1 MMSNFYAPFHPVYT
15 DNGNHRNR
23 YRDMAGMVVVLIG
36 ENTTT
41 VRSLIAAFAQ
51 KGAHIVVV
59 CSHAS
64 QAALTQMRY
73 TVEALGRRL
82 HFINTETTEYTAE
95 PVVPAVV
102 AEFGRADVFI
112 DLSAQRGGR

>member
-1 MMSNFYAPFHPVYT
+1 MSIFYAPFHPVYT
-15 DNGNHRNR
+15 GNGNHRNR
-23 YRDMAGMVVVLIG
+23 YHDMVGMVVVLIG

-51 KGAHIVVV
+51 KGAHIVLV

-64 QAALTQMRY
+64 QAALTQMSH

-82 HFINTETTEYTAE
+82 HFINAETQEVAGE
-95 PVVPAVV
+95 PVVSAVV

-112 DLSAQRGGR
+112 DLSAQQDGT